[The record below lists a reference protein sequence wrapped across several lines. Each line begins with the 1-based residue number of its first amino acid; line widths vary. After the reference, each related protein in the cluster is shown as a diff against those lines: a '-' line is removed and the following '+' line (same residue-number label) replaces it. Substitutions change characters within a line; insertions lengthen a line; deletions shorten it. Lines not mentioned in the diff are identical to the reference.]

1 MAFSPLTA
9 QPGQIEAFDA
19 REGEIWDQEFQSLV
33 ESLLEFREQATIYN
47 RRRDWLRRVG
57 QRAKA
62 ELKEAFNGIL
72 AQTGF
77 GWGLI
82 QPEYLRATTTTNTID
97 WKQTLATTGWQDWL
111 GSAATKNQIN
121 EDLFLAIIG
130 LGNYD
135 PSPKSI
141 AVHLNIEGVTS
152 PIFDFQFAV
161 RSGIKAWGLPQP
173 LGLSPKASIH
183 WRQKPIATGSEEMY
197 PFGIAYA
204 ESSYLQDET
213 PTLQAP

>member
-1 MAFSPLTA
+1 MAFSPLVA
-9 QPGQIEAFDA
+9 QPGQLENFND
-19 REGEIWDQEFQSLV
+19 RERQIWDAEYLSLV
-33 ESLLEFREQATIYN
+33 ESLFEFREQATIYN
-47 RRRDWLRRVG
+47 RARTFLLNVG
-57 QRAKA
+57 MRAKA
-62 ELKEAFNGIL
+62 ELKEAFNGIN

-135 PSPKSI
+135 PSPKSV
-141 AVHLNIEGVTS
+141 AVHLNVEGVTA
-152 PIFDFQFAV
+152 PVFDFQYAV
-161 RSGIKAWGLPQP
+161 RNGLKAWGLPQP
-173 LGLSPKASIH
+173 IGLSPKASIH

-204 ESSYLQDET
+204 RSSYLQDET